1 MSKDERIKLYKQQLK
16 KKGHSDKEIDK
27 KIELLEELL

>member
-16 KKGHSDKEIDK
+16 KKGHSDKEIDE
-27 KIELLEELL
+27 KIALLEDIL